1 MNVSPTL
8 NPSITAIQVLPLT
21 LPYVTSETFGLTD
34 LHAFCHLSGVITD
47 ENWEGEAA
55 C

>member
-8 NPSITAIQVLPLT
+8 NPSITAIQILPLT
-21 LPYVTSETFGLTD
+21 LPHVTSETFELTD
-34 LHAFCHLSGVITD
+34 LHAFYPLSGVITD
-47 ENWEGEAA
+47 KNWEGEAA